1 MIVRDNFLISAAQ
14 KGCFVWKMKNI
25 TKDREDQKEDSQL
38 TFPGDYLLSI
48 FWIMFIENWCF
59 GDKICSLRYQF
70 EASGARV
77 FMRVIIMVMSWYC
90 IVAQLV

>member
-38 TFPGDYLLSI
+38 TFPGDYLLSL
-48 FWIMFIENWCF
+48 FWIMFIE
-59 GDKICSLRYQF
+59 S
-70 EASGARV
+70 
-77 FMRVIIMVMSWYC
+77 
-90 IVAQLV
+90 